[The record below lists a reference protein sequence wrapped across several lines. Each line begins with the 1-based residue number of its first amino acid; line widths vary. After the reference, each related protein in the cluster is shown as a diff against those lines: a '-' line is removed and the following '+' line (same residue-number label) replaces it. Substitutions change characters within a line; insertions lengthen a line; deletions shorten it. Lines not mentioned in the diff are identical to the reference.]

1 MLVFTRKKN
10 ETIRIGDNIVITL
23 VGSGDRVK
31 IGIDAPKDM
40 PVHRGEVYESIKLEN
55 SRAPVTV

>member
-10 ETIRIGDNIVITL
+10 ETIRIGDNIIITL
-23 VGSGDRVK
+23 IASGDRVK

-40 PVHRGEVYESIKLEN
+40 PVHRGEVYESIKLEK

>member
-23 VGSGDRVK
+23 VASGDRVK

-40 PVHRGEVYESIKLEN
+40 PVHRGEVYESIKLEK